1 MRAVGSR
8 VYVRWL
14 PRVLLK
20 IVGIETEWKG
30 CVEQVSAYKIKSGNN
45 IVLVR
50 PEDVATK
57 AELFA
62 EKLSG

>member
-1 MRAVGSR
+1 
-8 VYVRWL
+8 
-14 PRVLLK
+14 
-20 IVGIETEWKG
+20 
-30 CVEQVSAYKIKSGNN
+30 VEQVSAYKIKSGNN